1 MNARAKQ
8 DSRLARGLLAAVASA
23 GMLTLFCE
31 GASANNSVQLW
42 PLLNLSAQ
50 YTDNLLLAPNARSD
64 EVATLV
70 GGASLALNNSRRRF
84 SLDYLTDG
92 QLYTEHSNFDRL
104 AKDHYVGLHDQ
115 EALSETSTLWISDT
129 FLDGQSVFG
138 QVLIG
143 SFGLNLQLSEALLQR
158 NYQTN
163 SFDSRLHQVLGPLL
177 FADFDLHQN
186 TFATSSGN
194 SSLSTN
200 QGAYATAYYRLDGR
214 LWAGAGY
221 DFEDF
226 RFSNHPRSDSCE
238 PYLALRSDLTRR
250 IRLSAQAGPLV
261 SDSPSGMSLG
271 VGYAIAAA
279 YRAKYWGFDLSSSRA
294 PAMSAGF
301 GGAGINES
309 VYATS
314 FYRLTR
320 ETGLYAYTG
329 YSEVTGGGSGR
340 TEIQS
345 FGIGLEHRLNRD
357 WSLYAQ
363 YLWFRSATPASSTA
377 LTNSIAAGAKLEA
390 LPWHWSWR

>member
-1 MNARAKQ
+1 MNARAREGP
-8 DSRLARGLLAAVASA
+8 RLARGLLTAAAGA
-23 GMLTLFCE
+23 GMLALFC
-31 GASANNSVQLW
+31 AAARANTSVQLW
-42 PLLNLSAQ
+42 PLLDLSAQ
-50 YTDNLLLAPNARSD
+50 YTDNLLLSPNAKSD

-70 GGASLALNNSRRRF
+70 GGASLALNNPRRRF
-84 SLDYLTDG
+84 TLDYLTDA
-92 QLYTEHSNFDRL
+92 QLYAEHMSFDRL
-104 AKDHYVGLHDQ
+104 AKDHYVGLHD
-115 EALSETSTLWISDT
+115 EETLSETSTLWISDT

-138 QVLIG
+138 QALIG
-143 SFGLNLQLSEALLQR
+143 SFGLNLQLGEALLQR
-158 NYQTN
+158 DYQTN

-186 TFATSSGN
+186 TFATSTGN

-200 QGAYATAYYRLDGR
+200 QGAYATAYYRLGER

-226 RFSNHPRSDSCE
+226 RFSNQPRSDSCE
-238 PYLALRSDLTRR
+238 PYLAMRSDLTRR

-279 YRAKYWGFDLSSSRA
+279 YRAKYWGFDLGSSRA

-301 GGAGINES
+301 GGAGINQS

-320 ETGLYAYTG
+320 RSGLYAYTS
-329 YSEVTGGGSGR
+329 YSEVTGGGAS

-345 FGIGLEHRLNRD
+345 FGIGLEHRLTRD
-357 WSLYAQ
+357 WNLYAQ
-363 YLWFRSATPASSTA
+363 YLCFRSATPASSTA
-377 LTNSIAAGAKLEA
+377 LTNSIAAGAKLDA